1 MAQERAAA
9 AACCVVGAAEAV
21 SVCMSAVGTLIP
33 EALSEFSDRS
43 QPQVVS
49 VGVWLFPV
57 R

>member
-1 MAQERAAA
+1 MAQERAAT

-21 SVCMSAVGTLIP
+21 SVCMSAMGTLMH

-43 QPQVVS
+43 RPQVVS
-49 VGVWLFPV
+49 VGMWLFPV